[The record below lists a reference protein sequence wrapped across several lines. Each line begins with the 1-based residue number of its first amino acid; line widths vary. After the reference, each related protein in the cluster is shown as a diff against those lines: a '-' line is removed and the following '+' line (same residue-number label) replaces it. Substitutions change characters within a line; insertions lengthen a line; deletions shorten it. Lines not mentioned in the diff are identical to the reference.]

1 MKIGL
6 FSIGLDTYWDQFDGL
21 LNNLEGYHG
30 EISKKL
36 NGMGADVVDLG
47 MVDNTEKAQFAAK
60 EFKQAD
66 VEIIFLFVSTYA
78 LSSTVLPVVQKA
90 KVPIV
95 ILNLQ
100 PVAQLDYKSF
110 NALGDRG
117 VMTGKWLEHCQSC
130 SLPELASVFNRAGV
144 EYQIVSGYL
153 QEDYVW
159 QEINDWVDAARVAL
173 AMRTNRVGVLGNY
186 YGGMLDVYSDLTQQS
201 AVFGNHFEMLEMCEL
216 FEFRKS
222 VTKQELEDKIN
233 EFGNKFN
240 VSEECDHSEIE
251 RAAKTSVA
259 LDKLINCLL
268 YTSPSPRD

>member
-1 MKIGL
+1 M
-6 FSIGLDTYWDQFDGL
+6 
-21 LNNLEGYHG
+21 
-30 EISKKL
+30 
-36 NGMGADVVDLG
+36 
-47 MVDNTEKAQFAAK
+47 
-60 EFKQAD
+60 
-66 VEIIFLFVSTYA
+66 
-78 LSSTVLPVVQKA
+78 
-90 KVPIV
+90 

-159 QEINDWVDAARVAL
+159 QEINDWVDAARVGL

-201 AVFGNHFEMLEMCEL
+201 AVFGIILKCL
-216 FEFRKS
+216 RC
-222 VTKQELEDKIN
+222 V
-233 EFGNKFN
+233 
-240 VSEECDHSEIE
+240 
-251 RAAKTSVA
+251 
-259 LDKLINCLL
+259 NCLNFVNL
-268 YTSPSPRD
+268 